1 MFLRAVIYS
10 VKLGIWLKLCP
21 CGMFKFTGAA
31 GDTSKPKENGDD
43 HNSGK
48 MSVILVE
55 GVS

>member
-1 MFLRAVIYS
+1 
-10 VKLGIWLKLCP
+10 
-21 CGMFKFTGAA
+21 MFKFTGAA